1 MKTLSGSFLIALLIG
16 LAPWSVAC
24 GSRAINTRNA
34 KTTAQRFGGIDDS
47 SAPSEWK
54 RYEFDKP
61 LAFSLILPNE
71 PEQRVSTLSGGPER
85 SHVYISMS
93 RSGVY
98 GLTYI
103 DDLPAVAKRY
113 PKSGYEFFFETF
125 VKDFALRLQNSGQEK
140 SSDLG
145 FKQFKV
151 IKETQVAVSGI
162 EGLEWNFLVGLFQ
175 GRMQMVR
182 VGQAAFCLVA
192 IWKQTASLTEQDA
205 FFNSAK
211 ITGEGR

>member
-1 MKTLSGSFLIALLIG
+1 MKIVSGSFLIALLLG
-16 LAPWSVAC
+16 LASWSVAC
-24 GSRAINTRNA
+24 GSRAINTQGTKA
-34 KTTAQRFGGIDDS
+34 TPQQVGAIDDS
-47 SAPSEWK
+47 SAPFGWK

-61 LAFSLILPNE
+61 LSFSLILPNE
-71 PEQRVSTLSGGPER
+71 PEQRVSTFSGGTET
-85 SHVYISMS
+85 SHVYISTS

-113 PKSGYEFFFETF
+113 PESGHEFFFETF
-125 VKDFALRLQNSGQEK
+125 VKDFALRLQNSEREENVDIQ
-140 SSDLG
+140 
-145 FKQFKV
+145 FKQFKAL
-151 IKETQVAVSGI
+151 KETQAVVSGI
-162 EGLEWNFLVGLFQ
+162 EGLEWSFLVGPFQ
-175 GRMQMVR
+175 GRMQIAR

-192 IWKQTASLTEQDA
+192 IWKQTASPAEQDA

>member
-1 MKTLSGSFLIALLIG
+1 MKTLSGSFLIALLLS
-16 LAPWSVAC
+16 LASWSVAC
-24 GSRAINTRNA
+24 GSRAINTWDA
-34 KTTAQRFGGIDDS
+34 KTAPQRFGGIDDS
-47 SAPSEWK
+47 SAPLGWK

-61 LAFSLILPNE
+61 LAFSLILPDE
-71 PEQRVSTLSGGPER
+71 PEKRVSTLYGGPET

-113 PKSGYEFFFETF
+113 PESGHEFFFESF

-140 SSDLG
+140 GSDLG

-162 EGLEWNFLVGLFQ
+162 EGLEWSFLVGPFQ
-175 GRMQMVR
+175 GRMQMGR

-192 IWKQTASLTEQDA
+192 IWKQAASLSEQDA